1 MANLF
6 EISAETL
13 DIPALAASL
22 TDRTA
27 GAFTSF
33 EGWVRDHNDGRQ
45 VGALDYEV
53 FAPLALAEGAAILAE
68 ARRRCGLN
76 AIRAVHHQGGLR
88 IGDCAVWVGVVSAHR
103 DEAFRACRYVI
114 DEVKHRLPIWKKEH
128 YRDGT
133 AEWVNCQHPGT
144 GHEDHSHGD
153 GHSHGKPAIAEA
165 DFYARQI
172 RLPEVGA
179 EGQAKL
185 RAAKVL
191 IVGAGGPGW
200 PAVLW
205 LAAAGGR
212 RT

>member
-1 MANLF
+1 MADLF
-6 EISAETL
+6 EISAEPL
-13 DIPALAASL
+13 NIPEFAASL

-45 VGALDYEV
+45 VDALDYEV
-53 FAPLALAEGAAILAE
+53 FAPLAVAEGKAILEE
-68 ARRRCGLN
+68 ARQKYGVT
-76 AIRAVHHQGGLR
+76 AIRAVHRQGELR
-88 IGDCAVWVGVVSAHR
+88 IGDCAVWVGVISSHR

-133 AEWVNCQHPGT
+133 AEWVNCQHPGA
-144 GHEDHSHGD
+144 
-153 GHSHGKPAIAEA
+153 GHSHGQAKPAITEA

-185 RAAKVL
+185 KAAKVL
-191 IVGAGGPGW
+191 IVGAGGAGR
-200 PAVLW
+200 PAGVVVG
-205 LAAAGGR
+205 AGGGGNAGR
-212 RT
+212 FGV